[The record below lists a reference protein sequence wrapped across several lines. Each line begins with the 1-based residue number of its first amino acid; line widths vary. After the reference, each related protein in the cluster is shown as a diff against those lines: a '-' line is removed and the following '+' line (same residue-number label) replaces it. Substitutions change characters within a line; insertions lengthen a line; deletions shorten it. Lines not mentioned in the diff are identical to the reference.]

1 MANFEILTT
10 NHILTIRR
18 SRDTTKQDLT
28 IIKAYDDDNNDNDDN
43 GNNGDNDDIL
53 TIRRSRDTTKQELT
67 IISIAISFLPLKPIA
82 YHHQHQQQHQQHV
95 R

>member
-43 GNNGDNDDIL
+43 GDNGNNGDNDDIL

-67 IISIAISFLPLKPIA
+67 IISFAISFLPLKPIA
-82 YHHQHQQQHQQHV
+82 YHHQHHQHV